1 VRIAGRGQGVGF
13 LQEDAYGAH
22 EIMRFQ
28 NHGIASDKVRPVAIF
43 GMSNSARYRTTM
55 TRGCIRIGC
64 QNTQYEGGELQLQGP
79 KTDGNAVSI
88 DMFDD
93 STLNYMNNNKSTHNV
108 RFFNTENG
116 QLFGAIGNSGAQ
128 FRRGFVKI
136 IQDDRGKNS
145 HLYLQTTSSINK
157 TIGNQKVSVGTIM
170 NNFALLAINGQND
183 LNPSTIMD
191 STSLWF
197 RNNELHAG
205 PNGVFNRSGDIK
217 RGMKCA
223 IDPYGNIISVRGI
236 IANHKF
242 SDARLKKDVVSLD
255 SKTSLEKVKSLR
267 GVTFRW
273 KDDDSDK
280 FDGTNIGLIAQE
292 VQKVIPEIVSEKPRI
307 ENNDGSKETPD
318 LKDRLYI
325 EYSRVVPLLIE
336 SVKELSS
343 TIDSLKSEIED
354 LKKS

>member
-1 VRIAGRGQGVGF
+1 
-13 LQEDAYGAH
+13 
-22 EIMRFQ
+22 
-28 NHGIASDKVRPVAIF
+28 
-43 GMSNSARYRTTM
+43 M